1 MSRAPANSAG
11 ARAARSHDLI
21 PEERHLL
28 CSVALLDTP
37 LREQDLTAAGLGQAA

>member
-28 CSVALLDTP
+28 RSVALLDAF
-37 LREQDLTAAGLGQAA
+37 DLDLATQTAGLTH